1 MWETVGTVG
10 RLDTAGQTI
19 TDGQTSRQAGTTI
32 SQKEKQ
38 RVQNVVTARFPQ
50 AFE

>member
-1 MWETVGTVG
+1 VWETVDAVG
-10 RLDTAGQTI
+10 RLDTADQAI
-19 TDGQTSRQAGTTI
+19 TDGQTNRQAGTTT